1 MRHNY
6 KSAEREIYNTKCTLR
21 KEEKSQINDGSSYI
35 KNLEKEKKINPKQEG
50 SK

>member
-1 MRHNY
+1 MRHSY